1 MIDFHFCFEAV
12 LKPGRNPVVT
22 ETWTEQLCRGGLAT
36 GCSVP
41 ISHHACVLSRR
52 VLSNSFA
59 TPWNADCQ
67 APLSRGFP
75 SKNTG
80 VGAISSSRGWISLT
94 QGSNLHLLHLLVDSL
109 PLSHPGSLHQSVPR
123 ACFFV
128 FFFSIPA
135 PNGFYNLRLLHSHPV
150 NPFTF
155 KWWVWRCRVN
165 ACGKALFVSFRVPH
179 SSWKNWHSSNSGW

>member
-12 LKPGRNPVVT
+12 LKPGRNPLVT

-41 ISHHACVLSRR
+41 ISHHACVLSRW

-80 VGAISSSRGWISLT
+80 VGCYFLLQGMDLPDPGIKPASPAFAGGFFTTEPPGKPSSVSP
-94 QGSNLHLLHLLVDSL
+94 QGL
-109 PLSHPGSLHQSVPR
+109 
-123 ACFFV
+123 FFF